1 MEKKENEATVM
12 FLNNIA
18 NEVEKNRNLSKE
30 DVNRL
35 KNIFTQKKFS
45 GIEKCCY
52 NLVIKLGMSG
62 NPELRTLA
70 SEFNVILNNACK

>member
-1 MEKKENEATVM
+1 MGKNESTAM

-18 NEVEKNRNLSKE
+18 IEVEQKRNLSKE
-30 DVNRL
+30 DVNQL
-35 KNIFTQKKFS
+35 KNIFRQKKFS

-70 SEFNVILNNACK
+70 GEFNNILNNTCK

>member
-1 MEKKENEATVM
+1 MGKNESTAM
-12 FLNNIA
+12 FLSNIA
-18 NEVEKNRNLSKE
+18 NEVEQKRELSKE
-30 DVNRL
+30 DVNQL
-35 KNIFTQKKFS
+35 KSIFTQKKFS

-62 NPELRTLA
+62 NPELRALA